1 MRERLRRTGALV
13 ISGALAFG
21 RCAAARGAADE
32 RPLAARRVERLR
44 VKVLQVLPH
53 DPKAFTEGLEMA
65 GGTLSTGLSGVSSVR
80 AGPPGKPPTVRA
92 ALPAPVFGE
101 GIALLGRSL
110 WQLTWRDRIAI
121 ERDARMLAELRRV
134 PYPDDGWGACLQLA
148 SHRLVTSD
156 GSARLT
162 FRDPRTLA
170 TTGGVAVTDG
180 GRPVND
186 LNELE
191 CVGDAVYANVL
202 FTERIVRIDPVTGA
216 VTATVDASGLLPRR
230 RARPGIHAERH
241 RGRPPNASVPDHRE
255 VLAQNVPCGVR
266 AGLTDGRP
274 QQHSDAGHRLGHHG
288 AAAWVGDLRWA
299 STSKEPHRI
308 ARPRCSG
315 NCRFRFRRGR
325 QVHRADEGVDV
336 AQVLLDSV
344 KIPAEPLETESEP
357 ERETMR

>member
-1 MRERLRRTGALV
+1 VRERLRRTGALV
-13 ISGALAFG
+13 IPGALAFG

-65 GGTLSTGLSGVSSVR
+65 GGTLYESTGLSGVSSAR

-110 WQLTWRDRIAI
+110 WQLTRRDRIAI

-134 PYPDDGWGACLQLA
+134 PYPDDGWGACLQRA

-186 LNELE
+186 LDELE

-202 FTERIVRIDPVTGA
+202 LTERIVRIDPVTGA
-216 VTATVDASGLLPRR
+216 VTATVDASGLLRGDELVPGPTLNGIAAVPRTHQFLITGSSGPKSSVWCSCRPDGRAAAAAQRR
-230 RARPGIHAERH
+230 RSP
-241 RGRPPNASVPDHRE
+241 
-255 VLAQNVPCGVR
+255 
-266 AGLTDGRP
+266 
-274 QQHSDAGHRLGHHG
+274 LG
-288 AAAWVGDLRWA
+288 
-299 STSKEPHRI
+299 P
-308 ARPRCSG
+308 PRCG
-315 NCRFRFRRGR
+315 
-325 QVHRADEGVDV
+325 GVGG
-336 AQVLLDSV
+336 
-344 KIPAEPLETESEP
+344 
-357 ERETMR
+357 

>member
-1 MRERLRRTGALV
+1 MCGRTWGRRRT
-13 ISGALAFG
+13 
-21 RCAAARGAADE
+21 
-32 RPLAARRVERLR
+32 AARRVERLR

-65 GGTLSTGLSGVSSVR
+65 GGTLYESTGLSGVSSVR

-110 WQLTWRDRIAI
+110 WQLSWRYRIAI

-134 PYPDDGWGACLQLA
+134 PYPDDGWGACLQRA

-162 FRDPRTLA
+162 FRDPRMLA
-170 TTGGVAVTDG
+170 TTGGVAVTDA

-186 LNELE
+186 L
-191 CVGDAVYANVL
+191 
-202 FTERIVRIDPVTGA
+202 
-216 VTATVDASGLLPRR
+216 
-230 RARPGIHAERH
+230 
-241 RGRPPNASVPDHRE
+241 NASVPDHRE

-266 AGLTDGRP
+266 AGLTDGLP

-299 STSKEPHRI
+299 STSKEPNRI

-315 NCRFRFRRGR
+315 DCRFRFRRGR
-325 QVHRADEGVDV
+325 QVHRANEGVDV

-344 KIPAEPLETESEP
+344 KIPVEPLETESEP
-357 ERETMR
+357 ERESMR